1 MQLNL
6 NYDIPFVDV
15 VLIYQGKR
23 INVDNVLVDTGSAR
37 SVFAAD
43 IVNTLGIYYEPDD
56 IIETVRGVGGIETVF
71 ERAIDTIQVD
81 DYELAEF
88 IIQVGGMDYGFDIRG
103 ILGMDFLAQSQAIL
117 NFGTFTM
124 AFNPS

>member
-6 NYDIPFVDV
+6 NYDIPFVNL
-15 VLIYQGKR
+15 VLAYKGKR

-56 IIETVRGVGGIETVF
+56 MIETVRGVGGIETVF
-71 ERAIDTIQVD
+71 ERAIDMIQVD

-88 IIQVGGMDYGFDIRG
+88 TIQVGGMDYGFDIKG